1 MEKEKLEL
9 ITQTVDGNEVRD
21 LVFKKVDNIIRG
33 FVKDSVCGL
42 ASRDYFR
49 VCTWR
54 LNGTLTPTYGGNNR
68 RDLYLDLSNIN
79 K

>member
-9 ITQTVDGNEVRD
+9 ITHTVDGNEVKD

-33 FVKDSVCGL
+33 FVKDPVVGL
-42 ASRDYFR
+42 VNRDYFR
-49 VCTWR
+49 CVTWR
-54 LNGTLTPTYGGNNR
+54 TNGTLTPSYGGASR
-68 RDLYLDLSNIN
+68 PDLYLDLSNIN